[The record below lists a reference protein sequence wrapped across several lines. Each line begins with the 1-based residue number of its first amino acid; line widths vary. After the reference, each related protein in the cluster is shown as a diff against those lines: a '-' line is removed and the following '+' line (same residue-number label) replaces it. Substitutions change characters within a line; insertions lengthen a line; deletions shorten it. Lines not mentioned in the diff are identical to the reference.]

1 MRLALLE
8 KTRYKQKIKTYTLT
22 NYLFKIMKRIFSF
35 FAVMLLV
42 LTLHAVP
49 AYRGLITVNQPDGTT
64 LKVYNHGDEFFHYKT
79 TEDGYLVQENAKGVL
94 EYAELSSDNMIK
106 TIGVKARSVAE
117 RSNDE
122 IKLVSGL
129 QKNVISREYASLRR
143 QTSAIKRDVMRRGAQ
158 AAIGNRYKKV
168 LILLV
173 SYNDVEMKAANV
185 TSIKNMLSQT
195 GYNQL
200 GSAAEYFA
208 EQSNGAYTPTFDARG
223 PYKLSNNYAVY
234 GANEFGSDVAPGQ
247 MVIDAAKMADAAGVD
262 FSQYDNDNDGS
273 VDVVYVI
280 YAGKGEANGGDENT
294 IWPHSWDLS
303 SAGISYSNRKFDN
316 VELVDYACNSE
327 LNGDG
332 TLDGMGTF
340 CHEFSHVLGL
350 PDYYDIRENGTNPTP
365 GKWSLMDYG
374 SYNNNGVTPPNYSG
388 YDKYYLGWVTPTIM
402 NSAENVILPADGKIY
417 RAVTSGTLGATSTS
431 TIYYFENRQQ
441 TGWDQYLP
449 GHGMIVW
456 QVMYN
461 SYSWGQNEPNGT
473 SSAMRYDLI
482 EADGL
487 HSSYGDA
494 GDSYPGSKNK
504 TSYTPTGSYAL
515 TSIAENSGVISFKF
529 MGGISQC
536 TVTFNAGTNGT
547 CATTSLTES
556 ASGAGVVLP
565 TAVGK
570 TNYTFVGWSTSSSA
584 LTADAGVA
592 GATYHP
598 TANCTLYAV
607 YKNNTEA
614 NLTYTLEGVTK
625 VTGANA
631 GVITKNQAYTATF
644 TAASCYE
651 TLTDASVAVEVLVGS
666 TELTNVY
673 TYNAGTLTISIP
685 AASVTD
691 NVSVTIY
698 ASQKPTV
705 TFDLDNCTTTGAACI
720 SRGATYTATVTPN
733 TDYLLSQNDFLIT
746 MNGVD
751 LTASTNFTY
760 VGTTL
765 TIPNVTGN
773 LVIVAIAVKDPSK
786 VDCSNYSYTFTATPT
801 AGALTLGAYNW
812 NATITD
818 ASFLGYEAARGAQFG
833 SGTKPA
839 KSVSLTT
846 TYTNDCC
853 VSKVLVNA
861 AMASG
866 GDAKL
871 AVYVDGT
878 QVGTTSSL
886 TTTSAPYTFT
896 LTQPTK
902 GNLEVRLTNT
912 VKAMYI
918 KSIAIEYGQCPT
930 TDVENPSQS
939 DVMVVSEFN
948 GLRLVNVPSNAQIR
962 IFDMVG
968 RLMLTD
974 NKADQYKVYS
984 LSSGMY
990 AIQITSEGKT
1000 YTLKG
1005 ICN

>member
-1 MRLALLE
+1 
-8 KTRYKQKIKTYTLT
+8 
-22 NYLFKIMKRIFSF
+22 MKRIFSF

-79 TEDGYLVQENAKGVL
+79 TEDGYLVKENAKGVL
-94 EYAELSSDNMIK
+94 EYAELSADNVIK
-106 TIGVKARSVAE
+106 TIGVKARSVVE
-117 RSNDE
+117 RTSSDMEVLSRLNT
-122 IKLVSGL
+122 
-129 QKNVISREYASLRR
+129 KNITPEFTNNQR
-143 QTSAIKRDVMRRGAQ
+143 QIAKIKRHAALRAAKVGEVNLAPRGLVILVNYSDRPFQ
-158 AAIGNRYKKV
+158 STNTQTAINEMLNG
-168 LILLV
+168 V
-173 SYNDVEMKAANV
+173 SYTHNGA
-185 TSIKNMLSQT
+185 T
-195 GYNQL
+195 
-200 GSAAEYFA
+200 GSAKKYFSD
-208 EQSNGAYTPTFDARG
+208 QSNGSYSPVFDVVG
-223 PYKLSNNYAVY
+223 PVNVSKNMSHY
-234 GANEFGSDVAPGQ
+234 GQNDADDQDMYVGELVEEACSLANTQFS
-247 MVIDAAKMADAAGVD
+247 VD
-262 FSQYDNDNDGS
+262 FSQYDANQDGF
-273 VDVVYVI
+273 VDFVYI
-280 YAGKGEANGGDENT
+280 LYAGYGENITGSDPST
-294 IWPHSWDLS
+294 IWPHNFYMEYYGTTPS
-303 SAGISYSNRKFDN
+303 FDGKKVN
-316 VELVDYACNSE
+316 NYACSSE
-327 LNGDG
+327 LDG
-332 TLDGMGTF
+332 ASGTVRSGIGTF

-350 PDYYDIRENGTNPTP
+350 PDYYDTNYGTNYKNNATP
-365 GKWSLMDYG
+365 GEWTLMDQG
-374 SYNNNGVTPPNYSG
+374 SYNNYGKTPPNYSA
-388 YDKYYLGWVTPTIM
+388 YDKYFLGWVTPTLMKTAANVTM
-402 NSAENVILPADGKIY
+402 NSAATHDY
-417 RAVTSGTLGATSTS
+417 RVVTTAGTLPTARSTS
-431 TIYYFENRQQ
+431 AAWYFENRQQ
-441 TGWDQYLP
+441 TGWDKYVP
-449 GHGMIVW
+449 GTGLLVTKV
-456 QVMYN
+456 QYN
-461 SYSWGQNEPNGT
+461 STAWNGNRPNNGT
-473 SSAMRYDLI
+473 PMYYDI
-482 EADGL
+482 VEADGV
-487 HSSYGDA
+487 STGGDA
-494 GDSYPGSKNK
+494 GDTYPGTSNK

-536 TVTFNAGTNGT
+536 TVTFNAGINGT

-565 TAVGK
+565 TATGK

-592 GATYHP
+592 GTTYHP

-673 TYNAGTLTISIP
+673 TYNTGTLTISIP

-698 ASQKPTV
+698 ASQKPAV

-720 SRGATYTATVTPN
+720 SSGATYTATVAPN
-733 TDYLLSQNDFLIT
+733 ADYLLSQNDFLIT

-773 LVIVAIAVKDPSK
+773 LVIVAIAAKDPSK
-786 VDCSNYSYTFTATPT
+786 VDCSNYSYAFIKALST
-801 AGALTLGAYNW
+801 GALTLGAYTW

-818 ASFLGYEAARGAQFG
+818 ATYLGYESSRGAQIG
-833 SGTKPA
+833 STNNPA
-839 KSVSLTT
+839 KLVSLTT
-846 TYTNDCC
+846 SYTNDCC

-861 AMASG
+861 AMGTG
-866 GDAKL
+866 GDAQL
-871 AVYVDGT
+871 AVYVGGN
-878 QVGTTSSL
+878 QVGTTSPL
-886 TTTSAPYTFT
+886 TTTSATYTFT

-912 VKAMYI
+912 VKAVYI

-930 TDVENPSQS
+930 TDVENPLQNN
-939 DVMVVSEFN
+939 VMVVSELN
-948 GLRLVNVPSNAQIR
+948 GFSLVNVPSNAQIR
-962 IFDMVG
+962 IFDMMG

-974 NKADQYKVYS
+974 NKADQYKVYD

>member
-1 MRLALLE
+1 
-8 KTRYKQKIKTYTLT
+8 
-22 NYLFKIMKRIFSF
+22 MKRIFSF

-42 LTLHAVP
+42 LTLQAVP

-79 TEDGYLVQENAKGVL
+79 TEDGYLVQENPKGVL
-94 EYAELSSDNMIK
+94 EYAELSSDNVIK
-106 TIGVKARSVAE
+106 TIGVKARSLAE
-117 RSNDE
+117 RSNEE

-143 QTSAIKRDVMRRGAQ
+143 QASAIKRDMAARVAKVGSVSLPPRGCIILVNFSDKSHSLSNAQ
-158 AAIGNRYKKV
+158 EVFQKMMN
-168 LILLV
+168 
-173 SYNDVEMKAANV
+173 E
-185 TSIKNMLSQT
+185 T
-195 GYNQL
+195 GYSDNDATGSARDYFMASSNNAYKPDFDVVGPYKVSKTASYYAGSDGTANAHLMINEACALAYAGGKSFAAYDQD
-200 GSAAEYFA
+200 GDKVVDFVYIVYAGYSAAE
-208 EQSNGAYTPTFDARG
+208 
-223 PYKLSNNYAVY
+223 
-234 GANEFGSDVAPGQ
+234 
-247 MVIDAAKMADAAGVD
+247 GV
-262 FSQYDNDNDGS
+262 SGT
-273 VDVVYVI
+273 V
-280 YAGKGEANGGDENT
+280 
-294 IWPHSWDLS
+294 WPHSWNLSESSITKANRTYGGYAIDL
-303 SAGISYSNRKFDN
+303 
-316 VELVDYACNSE
+316 YACSSE
-327 LNGDG
+327 LTGKSG
-332 TLDGMGTF
+332 TSLDGIGTF

-350 PDYYDIRENGTNPTP
+350 PDYYDTDYEDGTTDNTKKTV
-365 GKWSLMDYG
+365 GAWNIMDYG
-374 SYNNNGVTPPNYSG
+374 CYNNGGKTPPTYSA
-388 YDKYYLGWVTPTIM
+388 YDRFFMGWMTPTIM
-402 NSAENVILPADGKIY
+402 KTAENVTLQNLQTSNSA
-417 RAVTSGTLGATSTS
+417 RVVTASGTQPSATTTSTMWF
-431 TIYYFENRQQ
+431 FENRQN
-441 TGWDQYLP
+441 TGWDAGLP
-449 GHGMIVW
+449 GHGLLVTK
-456 QVMYN
+456 VTYN
-461 SYSWGQNEPNGT
+461 SSAWSGNTVNNGLT
-473 SSAMRYDLI
+473 MYFDVQ
-482 EADGL
+482 EADGTADG
-487 HSSYGDA
+487 SGDA
-494 GDSYPGSKNK
+494 GDTYPGTSNK

-556 ASGAGVVLP
+556 ASGAGVMLP

-570 TNYTFVGWSTSSSA
+570 TNYTFIGWSTSSSA
-584 LTADAGVA
+584 LTADAGAA

-607 YKNNTEA
+607 YKNANEV
-614 NLTYTLEGVTK
+614 NLTYTLDGVTK

-631 GVITKNQAYTATF
+631 GVITKSQAYTATF

-651 TLTDASVAVEVLVGS
+651 TLTDANVAVEVRVGS

-698 ASQKPTV
+698 ATQKPTV
-705 TFDLDNCTTTGAACI
+705 TFDLDNCTTTGATCV
-720 SRGATYTATVTPN
+720 SRGATYTATIAPG

-760 VGTTL
+760 IGTTL

-786 VDCSNYSYTFTATPT
+786 VDCSNYSYTFTAKAST
-801 AGALTLGAYNW
+801 GSLTLGAYTW
-812 NATITD
+812 NATITNS
-818 ASFLGYEAARGAQFG
+818 AYLGYDATKGAQMG
-833 SGTKPA
+833 SSTNPA
-839 KSVSLTT
+839 KLVSLTT
-846 TYTNDCC
+846 AYTNDCC
-853 VSKVLVNA
+853 VSKVVVNA
-861 AMASG
+861 AMGTG
-866 GDAKL
+866 GDSQL
-871 AVYVDGT
+871 AVYVGGN
-878 QVGTTSSL
+878 QVGTASAL
-886 TTTSAPYTFT
+886 TTTSTPYTFT
-896 LTQPTK
+896 LTQPTR

-912 VKAMYI
+912 LKAVYI

-948 GLRLVNVPSNAQIR
+948 GFRLVNVSSNAQIR
-962 IFDMVG
+962 IFDVMG
-968 RLMLTD
+968 RLMVTD
-974 NKADQYKVYS
+974 NKADQYKVYN

-1000 YTLKG
+1000 YTLKA

>member
-1 MRLALLE
+1 
-8 KTRYKQKIKTYTLT
+8 
-22 NYLFKIMKRIFSF
+22 MKRIFSF

-79 TEDGYLVQENAKGVL
+79 TEDGYLVKENAKGVL
-94 EYAELSSDNMIK
+94 EYAELSADNAIK
-106 TIGVKARSVAE
+106 PIGVKARSVVE
-117 RSNDE
+117 RTNSDIE
-122 IKLVSGL
+122 VLSKLNT
-129 QKNVISREYASLRR
+129 KNITSEFTNTQR
-143 QTSAIKRDVMRRGAQ
+143 QIAKIKRH
-158 AAIGNRYKKV
+158 AAIRAAKV
-168 LILLV
+168 GEVNLAPRGLVILVNYSDRPFQSTNTQTAISEMLNGT
-173 SYNDVEMKAANV
+173 SYNHNGA
-185 TSIKNMLSQT
+185 T
-195 GYNQL
+195 
-200 GSAAEYFA
+200 GSAKKYFSD
-208 EQSNGAYTPTFDARG
+208 QSNGSYSPVFDVVG
-223 PYKLSNNYAVY
+223 PVNVSKNMSYY
-234 GANEFGSDVAPGQ
+234 GQNDANDEDMYVGDLVEEACSLANTQFS
-247 MVIDAAKMADAAGVD
+247 VD
-262 FSQYDNDNDGS
+262 FSQYDANQDGF
-273 VDVVYVI
+273 VDFVYI
-280 YAGKGEANGGDENT
+280 LYAGYGENITGSDPST
-294 IWPHSWDLS
+294 IWPHNFYMEYYGTTPS
-303 SAGISYSNRKFDN
+303 FDGKKVN
-316 VELVDYACNSE
+316 NYACSSE
-327 LNGDG
+327 LDG
-332 TLDGMGTF
+332 KSGTVRSGIGTF

-350 PDYYDIRENGTNPTP
+350 PDYYDTNYGTNYNNNATP
-365 GKWSLMDYG
+365 GEWTLMDQG
-374 SYNNNGVTPPNYSG
+374 SYNNYGKTPPNYSA
-388 YDKYYLGWVTPTIM
+388 YDKYFLGWVTPTLMKTAANVTM
-402 NSAENVILPADGKIY
+402 NSAATHDY
-417 RAVTSGTLGATSTS
+417 RVVTTAGTLPTARSTS
-431 TIYYFENRQQ
+431 AAWYFENRQQ
-441 TGWDQYLP
+441 TGWDKYVP
-449 GHGMIVW
+449 GTGLLVTKV
-456 QVMYN
+456 QYN
-461 SYSWGQNEPNGT
+461 STAWNGNKPNNGT
-473 SSAMRYDLI
+473 PMYYDI
-482 EADGL
+482 VEADGV
-487 HSSYGDA
+487 STGGDA
-494 GDSYPGSKNK
+494 GDTYPGTSNK

-515 TSIAENSGVISFKF
+515 TSISENSGVISFKF

-565 TAVGK
+565 TATGK

-631 GVITKNQAYTATF
+631 GVITKNQTYTATF